1 MIIALYIYAMSRLQI
16 QTKVNSAQQKS
27 TKILQT
33 LQGMLKSSW
42 SLSLYSILPILWIRS
57 AIDVIY

>member
-42 SLSLYSILPILWIRS
+42 SLSLYQILPILWIRS

>member
-42 SLSLYSILPILWIRS
+42 SLSLYPILPILWIRS

>member
-1 MIIALYIYAMSRLQI
+1 MIIALYIYAMSQLQI

-27 TKILQT
+27 TKTLQT

-42 SLSLYSILPILWIRS
+42 SLSLHPILPILWIRS